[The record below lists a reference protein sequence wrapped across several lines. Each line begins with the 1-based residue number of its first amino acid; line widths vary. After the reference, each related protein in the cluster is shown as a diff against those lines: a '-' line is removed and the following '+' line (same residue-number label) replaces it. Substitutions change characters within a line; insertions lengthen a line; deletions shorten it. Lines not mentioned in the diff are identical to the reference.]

1 MQRCCGGLELEVILD
16 WIWGG
21 GGDEIV
27 FVTRKGKKKDHGRY
41 EKKKPNNE
49 EIFATYSCSKTIV
62 DVG

>member
-1 MQRCCGGLELEVILD
+1 MLWRVGTRGDFGLDL
-16 WIWGG
+16 GG